1 MKRLTY
7 KLFIFL
13 LIVFHSSF
21 LQATNDFK
29 AYFVDVGQGSCTV
42 IRAKSS
48 PLLLFDSGTCS
59 LRKEPGYKQTQI
71 RYVSEIINKHRPI
84 YVNPADFD
92 KIHINVI
99 ISHPDRDHL
108 SWIQEILESAVA
120 PLKIR
125 FLLGGEE
132 SKYQST
138 YPDLLA
144 FIKKQHGT
152 PDEIFAVKYPTI
164 QSINLDFGP
173 ATTCRILAA
182 LTKDTI
188 TKLYG
193 KELDEDECANAQ
205 SIVLRIEHGNFSI
218 ILAGDADRLTTTD
231 IILRHTLKKTLEEL
245 KATVLL
251 ASHHGAFHEGCNEL
265 AWLQSVRPH
274 YCVLS
279 CGYFSSWRHPRTPVI
294 ESILACCPDLEA
306 IGIHKI
312 QSFGEPQYG
321 KIPPPKEIIMDK
333 DGIKYQLFETVAG
346 ILSTMN
352 QKNIRISWSASTPSP
367 QNIKIRYS
375 TDEEYTKP

>member
-1 MKRLTY
+1 MGARINRNTQ
-7 KLFIFL
+7 
-13 LIVFHSSF
+13 H
-21 LQATNDFK
+21 
-29 AYFVDVGQGSCTV
+29 
-42 IRAKSS
+42 
-48 PLLLFDSGTCS
+48 
-59 LRKEPGYKQTQI
+59 GYKETQI
-71 RYVSEIINKHRPI
+71 QYISNIINKYKPR
-84 YVNPADFD
+84 YTKKTDSD
-92 KIHINVI
+92 KVHINVV
-99 ISHPDRDHL
+99 ISHPDKDHL
-108 SWIQEILESAVA
+108 NWIKDILEKVGA

-138 YPDLLA
+138 YPDLLD
-144 FIKKQHGT
+144 FIKKQHRT
-152 PDEIFAVKYPTI
+152 PDEIFAAKYPSI
-164 QSINLDFGP
+164 QSIILDFGRE
-173 ATTCRILAA
+173 TSCRILSA

-193 KELDEDECANAQ
+193 KERDEDECANAQ

-231 IILRHTLKKTLEEL
+231 IILRHTIQNTLEEL

-265 AWLQSVRPH
+265 AWLQSIHPH

-294 ESILACCPDLEA
+294 ESILACCPDLET

-321 KIPPPKEIIMDK
+321 QIPPPKEIIMDK

-352 QKNIRISWSASTPSP
+352 QKNIRISWSTATASPKD
-367 QNIKIRYS
+367 IKVRYS
-375 TDEEYTKP
+375 TDEEYTKL